1 MDPSGMPCSG
11 WCNQHTSSIS
21 AFHLGQYRAGQ
32 PIRVVNFADEPGSK
46 ELVDLF
52 PNGLAFFFAKA
63 AQPLSHRGE
72 PKIDSQG
79 MLGDFP
85 RGALHVGGF

>member
-1 MDPSGMPCSG
+1 MV
-11 WCNQHTSSIS
+11 
-21 AFHLGQYRAGQ
+21 HLS
-32 PIRVVNFADEPGSK
+32 DELDHE